1 MKIIFNIYR
10 ILNDYKLYIFV
21 IIFFEIYFYLKNY
34 KGFKINFSSNT
45 KMADNIPCPFF
56 FLFKIKKKLETYKFS
71 SFIDLGCGSGRIIYF
86 FNKSFKIKKIFG
98 IEYFETQ
105 YSYCKNIFK
114 QDKNIK
120 IKKTDFSKFTFSKNS
135 FDIYF
140 LSAPFKKSNDFIS
153 FMNKLIKIKGNK
165 KKIIVVIN
173 YDIQVIKR
181 VKKLKF
187 IETFYLS
194 KEKGYSICSI

>member
-34 KGFKINFSSNT
+34 KGFKINFSSNA

-71 SFIDLGCGSGRIIYF
+71 SFVDLGCGSGRIIYF

-120 IKKTDFSKFTFSKNS
+120 IKKTDFSKFNFSKNN
-135 FDIYF
+135 FNIYF